1 MSLYDW
7 QREGSRQSNRLNI
20 NQYAHI
26 CRTYAEE
33 NITLADLFD
42 ELAQSMETQLNDLS
56 EQGFV
61 DTYYAL
67 TTNKV

>member
-7 QREGSRQSNRLNI
+7 QREGDRQSDRLSI
-20 NQYAHI
+20 NHYAQI

-42 ELAQSMETQLNDLS
+42 ELA
-56 EQGFV
+56 
-61 DTYYAL
+61 
-67 TTNKV
+67 